1 MKLLWGFSIVPT
13 NYAIY
18 IVVDKENGVL
28 KFVKEFKTK
37 GHAANWIAK
46 SGQKDITYCMQ
57 THLRRR

>member
-18 IVVDKENGVL
+18 IVVDKESGVL

-37 GHAANWIAK
+37 GHAMNWIAK
-46 SGQKDITYCMQ
+46 LGQKDLTYCVQ